1 MAKSTNATTDT
12 KVVTTAADSA
22 VANTATAKVVTTT
35 EAESNKDQTP
45 ASSNYVPVASL
56 LQLGF
61 TFCGLKSTS
70 NGRYTIPGKDSDK
83 RGANGNGKHLMLPGG
98 AILVRVPKD
107 VWEEIEATK
116 QNLSIFKH
124 DPPYLQALNNDKDFA
139 AKMNSGEFAAVR
151 TGLEPVKPKQP
162 GLL

>member
-1 MAKSTNATTDT
+1 MP
-12 KVVTTAADSA
+12 VV
-22 VANTATAKVVTTT
+22 
-35 EAESNKDQTP
+35 
-45 ASSNYVPVASL
+45 SL

-61 TFCGLKSTS
+61 TFCGLKSTP
-70 NGRYTIPGKDSDK
+70 NGRYTIPGKDFDK
-83 RGANGNGKHLMLPGG
+83 RGAAGNGKCLMLPGG
-98 AILVRVPKD
+98 GILVRVPRN

-124 DPPYLQALNNDKDFA
+124 EPPYLQALNSDKDFA
-139 AKMNSGEFAAVR
+139 AKMDAGEFAAVR